1 MTGKSHHTPASA
13 ITHKKAWIVS
23 VVMGLGHLRA
33 AYPLRDLAC
42 EYVMIDEGSPYC
54 SPDEAKLW
62 KRIKD
67 TYYFMARAEAIP
79 FFGKI
84 IFNGMLAMQ
93 SIQPYYPMRD
103 LSNPTWGSKYL
114 NSLLKDNKL
123 CGTLL
128 RALEPSSIPVVST
141 FYATAIAADKSDKI
155 KDNYLVI
162 CDSDINR
169 VWVPERPSESHI
181 KYFAPCTQVKRRLM
195 LYGVPEESIFLT
207 GFPLPKENIG
217 DKKKLEILKE
227 DLFQRLLRLD
237 PKDRFFKF
245 HSKSSLN
252 MLEKHSLP
260 KTREDCFSLTFAV
273 GGAGVHTETA
283 YKILKSLK
291 VKIIDGRIKL
301 NLSAGT
307 RQETAKKFLEYI
319 DSLKLSGYVGT
330 GIKIIHDND
339 VNKYFDKF
347 NRILR
352 ETDVLWTKPSELS
365 FYCALGLPIVLAPA
379 VGSHENLNK
388 DWLISVHAGI
398 IPPGPVE
405 FVDQWL
411 FDLRDTGRLAEAAWD
426 GFLKA
431 RKLGTYK
438 IEEIIQTGKMTSGDS
453 PFEF

>member
-1 MTGKSHHTPASA
+1 MNAKIHSSKEAER
-13 ITHKKAWIVS
+13 KKAWVVS
-23 VVMGLGHLRA
+23 VVMGLGHVRA
-33 AYPLRDLAC
+33 AYPLRDIAR
-42 EYVMIDEGSPYC
+42 EYIVIDDNSPYTT
-54 SPDEAKLW
+54 PEEDKLW
-62 KRIKD
+62 KRIKS
-67 TYYFMARAEAIP
+67 TYYFMARAEALP
-79 FFGKI
+79 FIGKF
-84 IFNGMLAMQ
+84 IFNSMLAMQ
-93 SIQPYYPMRD
+93 NIQPYYPIRD

-123 CGTLL
+123 CGKLIRLL
-128 RALEPSSIPVVST
+128 ETENIPVVNT
-141 FYATAIAADKSDKI
+141 FYATAIAADKNPRI
-155 KDNYLVI
+155 KQNYLVI
-162 CDSDINR
+162 CDADINR
-169 VWVPERPSESHI
+169 VWVPENPSESQI
-181 KYFAPCTQVKRRLM
+181 RYFAPCTQVKRRLM
-195 LYGVPEESIFLT
+195 LYGVPEDRIYLT

-227 DLFQRLLRLD
+227 DLFKRLLRLD
-237 PKDRFFKF
+237 PADRFFKF
-245 HSKSSLN
+245 HNKSSLH
-252 MLEKHSLP
+252 MLDKTSVP
-260 KTREDCFSLTFAV
+260 KEREDYFSLTFAV

-291 VKIIDGRIKL
+291 VKIMDGKIRL

-307 RQETAKKFLEYI
+307 RQGTAKKFLEYI
-319 DSLKLSGYVGT
+319 DSLKLSGYIGT

-339 VNKYFDKF
+339 INKYYEKF
-347 NRILR
+347 NAILR

-365 FYCALGLPIVLAPA
+365 FYCALGLPILIAPA

-388 DWLISVHAGI
+388 DWMMSVHAGI